1 MPETGLL
8 AEPRTWVAVAFVI
21 FFVIFGKKLW
31 TVVAGMLD
39 SRAVLIRAELDAA
52 QQLRREAE
60 AMLIDAKQRREAAIA
75 DATSLL
81 ASARHEAERLAAAAA
96 ADAEASAA
104 RRERMAMDRMAA
116 AETAAIDDVRLTAA
130 DVAAVA
136 AQQVIRETLSP
147 DANAA
152 LVDHAIGALPA
163 ALRAA

>member
-1 MPETGLL
+1 MEETGVF

-31 TVVAGMLD
+31 TVVTGMLD
-39 SRAVLIRAELDAA
+39 SRATLIRAELAAA
-52 QQLRREAE
+52 QQLRSEAE
-60 AMLIDAKQRREAAIA
+60 AMLRDAKQRREAAIA

-81 ASARHEAERLAAAAA
+81 ASAKLEAERLAAAAA

-104 RRERMAMDRMAA
+104 RRERMAMDRIAA
-116 AETAAIDDVRLTAA
+116 AEKAAIDDVRLTAA
-130 DVAAVA
+130 DVAAMA
-136 AQQVIRETLSP
+136 AQQVIRETLTP

>member
-81 ASARHEAERLAAAAA
+81 ASARHEAERLAAAA
-96 ADAEASAA
+96 DAEASAA
-104 RRERMAMDRMAA
+104 RRERMAMDRIAA
-116 AETAAIDDVRLTAA
+116 AEKAAIDDVRLTAA